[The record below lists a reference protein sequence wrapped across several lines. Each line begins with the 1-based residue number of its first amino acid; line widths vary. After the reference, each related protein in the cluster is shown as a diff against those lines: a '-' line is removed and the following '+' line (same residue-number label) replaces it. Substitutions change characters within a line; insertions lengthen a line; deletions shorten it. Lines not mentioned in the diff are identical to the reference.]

1 MICMSKYFP
10 NKQARMKI
18 YCTCTHANTHSCT
31 CVLCSRTLQK
41 HQKLNEQDN
50 VGERLEI
57 QLLIFDNFQI
67 LTSLST
73 SPSLSFVIPS
83 SSLPSSSSASPSVSP
98 QFSFNC
104 VLSHLIPLRIKRR
117 KNCEGEKRMMGKETE
132 SDGEFNPFRSDGTWK
147 PEDVTHLNGTN
158 DYKSAHP
165 PLLPLRSP
173 SSFRRAT
180 DSKFQTS
187 LCSQWIIKTNASSF
201 GSPAASPLFL
211 GRAAIYEFLQ

>member
-1 MICMSKYFP
+1 
-10 NKQARMKI
+10 MKI
-18 YCTCTHANTHSCT
+18 YCTCTHANTHSST
-31 CVLCSRTLQK
+31 CGFCSRTLQK

-73 SPSLSFVIPS
+73 SPSLSFLIPS
-83 SSLPSSSSASPSVSP
+83 SSLPSSSSASPSVLP

-104 VLSHLIPLRIKRR
+104 VLSHLIPLRIKRK
-117 KNCEGEKRMMGKETE
+117 KNSEGEKRMMGKETE

-158 DYKSAHP
+158 DYKSAHS
-165 PLLPLRSP
+165 PLLPLCSP
-173 SSFRRAT
+173 SSSRSAT
-180 DSKFQTS
+180 DSIFPTS
-187 LCSQWIIKTNASSF
+187 LCSHWIIKTNASSF
-201 GSPAASPLFL
+201 GSPLFL
-211 GRAAIYEFLQ
+211 GCAAVYEFLQ

>member
-1 MICMSKYFP
+1 
-10 NKQARMKI
+10 MKI
-18 YCTCTHANTHSCT
+18 YCTCTHANTHSST
-31 CVLCSRTLQK
+31 CVFCSRTLPK

-57 QLLIFDNFQI
+57 QPLIFDNFQI

-73 SPSLSFVIPS
+73 SPSLSCLIPS

-104 VLSHLIPLRIKRR
+104 VLSHLIPLRIKRK

-158 DYKSAHP
+158 DYKSAHS

-173 SSFRRAT
+173 SSSQSAT

-187 LCSQWIIKTNASSF
+187 LCFQWIIKTNASFF
-201 GSPAASPLFL
+201 GSPAGSPSCL
-211 GRAAIYEFLQ
+211 GRAAVYEFLQ